1 MFASKTNLV
10 DRMVGVL
17 GGSGGGAPR
26 RQRKSRKKEK
36 KNGNLKMK
44 IYS

>member
-10 DRMVGVL
+10 DRMVGVV

-26 RQRKSRKKEK
+26 RQRKSTKKE

-44 IYS
+44 KYS